1 MDRVDVAVVGL
12 GAMGALTLWR
22 LAFRGV
28 SAAGYDLFDPPHDR
42 GSSHGDSR
50 IIRTAYAEGTF
61 HVPLVQEAWGLWREL
76 EAATGKT
83 LLTPTGALMIGPP
96 GAELLQGTLASAVEH
111 GLAHERLEAG
121 EVASRWP
128 QHVLGEGDVAI
139 YEPRAG
145 VLRPEACIA
154 AALEQAMLH
163 GAEVHRNTR
172 VAAVEPGPHGV
183 LIRLDGGSGIEAGVC
198 VLAAGPWM
206 PRLAPQLAT
215 SLRVERQVNAWFALD
230 APAAF
235 APDLFPVFIRELAGG
250 RLRFGMPSLDGAT
263 IKLAVHHEG
272 PPADPDDLERNVSAA
287 DLAPVREFA
296 ETALA
301 GVGPDIVRTIV
312 CMYTNTPDELF
323 ILGSLPGSPGVLVI
337 GGCSGHSFKFAPI
350 LGDVVADLV
359 LEGSTDRDVAP
370 FSPAKLTTLA
380 GGLAS
385 E

>member
-22 LAFRGV
+22 LASRGV
-28 SAAGYDLFDPPHDR
+28 SAAGYDAFDPPHDR

-50 IIRTAYAEGTF
+50 IIRTAYAEGAF
-61 HVPLVQEAWGLWREL
+61 HVPLVQAAWGLWREL
-76 EAATGKT
+76 EATAGKT

-96 GAELLQGTLASAVEH
+96 GAQLLQGTLASAIEH
-111 GLAHERLEAG
+111 ALPHERLESG

-128 QHVLGEGDVAI
+128 QHVLGGGDIAI

-145 VLRPEACIA
+145 VLRPEACVS
-154 AALEQAMLH
+154 AALDQASVR
-163 GAEVHRNTR
+163 GAEVHRNTH
-172 VAAVEPGPHGV
+172 VAAVDPGPQGV
-183 LIRLDGGSGIEAGVC
+183 RIRFDGGGSIEAGIC

-206 PRLAPQLAT
+206 PRLAPELAGA
-215 SLRVERQVNAWFALD
+215 LRVERQVNAWFALD

-235 APDLFPVFIRELAGG
+235 APERFPVFIRELADG

-272 PPADPDDLERNVSAA
+272 RPADPDHIERTVAPPE
-287 DLAPVREFA
+287 LAPIREFA
-296 ETALA
+296 QA
-301 GVGPDIVRTIV
+301 GLKGVRPEIVRTIV

-323 ILGSLPGSPGVLVI
+323 ILGALPGSPGVIVV

-350 LGDVVADLV
+350 LGDVVADLDQQ
-359 LEGSTDRDVAP
+359 GTTARDIAA
-370 FSPAKLTTLA
+370 FSPARLTSLA
-380 GGLAS
+380 GGLAT